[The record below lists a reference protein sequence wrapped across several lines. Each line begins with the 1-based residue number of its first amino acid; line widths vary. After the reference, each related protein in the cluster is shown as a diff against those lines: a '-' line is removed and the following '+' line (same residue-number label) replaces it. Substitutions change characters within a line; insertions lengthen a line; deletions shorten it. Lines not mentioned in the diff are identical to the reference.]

1 MSRVE
6 ILVARVSAQGAV
18 PRAIAAVRVAVVP
31 VAAVAVRGEVVQ
43 VVAVKVADAMTAE
56 MIAAEEDVRRMRCLS
71 RP

>member
-43 VVAVKVADAMTAE
+43 VVAVKVADAM
-56 MIAAEEDVRRMRCLS
+56 IAAEEDVRRMRCLS